1 MKAKLANKSTIVM
14 LDGNYKYTI
23 KRTGEGKDDFRVK
36 KERLE
41 VDDDFDIF
49 DDEEEEKENEDEE
62 EEEE

>member
-49 DDEEEEKENEDEE
+49 DDDEEQKDDEE
-62 EEEE
+62 EEEEE